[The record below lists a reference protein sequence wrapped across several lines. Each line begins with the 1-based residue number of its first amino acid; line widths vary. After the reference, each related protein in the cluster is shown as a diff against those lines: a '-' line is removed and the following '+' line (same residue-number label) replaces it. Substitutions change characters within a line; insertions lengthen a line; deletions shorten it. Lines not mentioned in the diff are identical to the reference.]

1 MKKARVPRGVRKLR
15 GCITCGIDKTLTQ
28 EQWDEHE
35 AKFHLGLFQ
44 SILLLISAELKPR
57 GYYPCVLFGFGFGL
71 LVFLMRHLSYLDRVE
86 FYVSHVLTK
95 FTKIIVGKALCTKNQ
110 SHKYF

>member
-1 MKKARVPRGVRKLR
+1 MAKKKRKRKLGQSGKNDGKTNGLKMKKARVPRGVRKLR

-57 GYYPCVLFGFGFGL
+57 GY
-71 LVFLMRHLSYLDRVE
+71 
-86 FYVSHVLTK
+86 
-95 FTKIIVGKALCTKNQ
+95 
-110 SHKYF
+110 